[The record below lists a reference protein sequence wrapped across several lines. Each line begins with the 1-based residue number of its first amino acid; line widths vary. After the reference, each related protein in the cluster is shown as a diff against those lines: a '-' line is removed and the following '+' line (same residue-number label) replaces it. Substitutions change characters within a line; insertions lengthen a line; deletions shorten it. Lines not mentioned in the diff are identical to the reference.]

1 MCVKSDQATDLYKK
15 ACQSERQGATNL
27 AEVYYLKSWSLFE
40 QAGGY
45 HYLNAANA
53 MNALAFM
60 RWSQRN
66 YEGALYA
73 AKESRRIMET
83 KAAEFSSEDAD
94 LVRSTAWELIDEL
107 SYAILLGCEAKK

>member
-1 MCVKSDQATDLYKK
+1 MKSDQATDLYNK

-45 HYLNAANA
+45 YYLHAANA

-60 RWSQRN
+60 RWSHHN

-94 LVRSTAWELIDEL
+94 LVRSTAWELIDEI
-107 SYAILLGCEAKK
+107 SYAIRLTCEAKG

>member
-1 MCVKSDQATDLYKK
+1 MCVKSDQALDLYNK

-60 RWSQRN
+60 RWARGD

-73 AKESRRIMET
+73 ARESRRIMET

-94 LVRSTAWELIDEL
+94 LIRSTAWELIDEII
-107 SYAILLGCEAKK
+107 YAISLNCEAKR

>member
-1 MCVKSDQATDLYKK
+1 MCVKSDQATDLYNK

-60 RWSQRN
+60 RWSHRN

-94 LVRSTAWELIDEL
+94 LIRSTAWELIDEI
-107 SYAILLGCEAKK
+107 SYAILLTCEAKR